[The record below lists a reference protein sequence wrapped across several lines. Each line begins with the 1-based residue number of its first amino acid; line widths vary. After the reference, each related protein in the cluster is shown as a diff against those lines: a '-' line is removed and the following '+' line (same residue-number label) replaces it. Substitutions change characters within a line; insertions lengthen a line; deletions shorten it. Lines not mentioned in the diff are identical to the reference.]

1 MLFYAN
7 LHVGMPGISSKEETR
22 LRDVEKRFG
31 RMNYG
36 RSLYPEEMVDQLLRE
51 KDRNPR
57 EDHAE
62 LQSAIATMR
71 DNMPRR
77 TCPRPP
83 PGFDRNDPYYN
94 HVPKNRIPV
103 QSVPHSHHE
112 AMRAPVPHNLGCN
125 STIARGSYVLEE
137 TSVEGMCLENN
148 NN

>member
-22 LRDVEKRFG
+22 LRDVEKRFE

-62 LQSAIATMR
+62 LQSAIDTMR
-71 DNMPRR
+71 ENMPRR

-83 PGFDRNDPYYN
+83 PGFDRNDPYYH

-103 QSVPHSHHE
+103 QSVPHSLHE
-112 AMRAPVPHNLGCN
+112 TMRAPVPDLGYN
-125 STIARGSYVLEE
+125 STKAQEFYVLEE
-137 TSVEGMCLENN
+137 TSVEGMYLALRKQ
-148 NN
+148 

>member
-1 MLFYAN
+1 
-7 LHVGMPGISSKEETR
+7 
-22 LRDVEKRFG
+22 
-31 RMNYG
+31 MNYG
-36 RSLYPEEMVDQLLRE
+36 RSLYPEEMIDQLLRE

-57 EDHAE
+57 EDHAQ

-71 DNMPRR
+71 ENMPRR

-112 AMRAPVPHNLGCN
+112 AMRAPAPKLGYN
-125 STIARGSYVLEE
+125 STNILEE
-137 TSVEGMCLENN
+137 TSVEGMCIENHRIFFYIIILQMRLERR
-148 NN
+148 